1 MKYGPLWQDI
11 FISSKNFLEIGC
23 SSELTPRQ
31 KYIRFGGIKRL
42 ALAKFVVNKYAKTNT
57 KNEILYVVAISIAL
71 YEEQRYPEYTLVNQA
86 VECLKHSYNKKIVAF
101 GNFILRKI
109 FADPDLFKYKLNRNK
124 LDECSIVVEITKKKH
139 E

>member
-1 MKYGPLWQDI
+1 MKQGPLWQDI

-42 ALAKFVVNKYAKTNT
+42 ALAKFAVNKFAHTNP

-86 VECLKHSYNKKIVAF
+86 VECLKHSYNKKIV
-101 GNFILRKI
+101 LWKL
-109 FADPDLFKYKLNRNK
+109 LF
-124 LDECSIVVEITKKKH
+124 
-139 E
+139 